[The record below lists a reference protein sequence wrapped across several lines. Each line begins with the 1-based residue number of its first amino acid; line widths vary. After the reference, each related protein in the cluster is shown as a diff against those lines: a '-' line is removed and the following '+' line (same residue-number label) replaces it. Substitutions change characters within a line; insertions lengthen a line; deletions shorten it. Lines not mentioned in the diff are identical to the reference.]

1 MCHTLP
7 RIGYKTPYNK
17 RVEKGREEGDT
28 ESVGQLQLS
37 PTAES
42 GDPPREL
49 PRGNLYNPRSILYID
64 RKSWP
69 SYSIT
74 TTQQRLQVV
83 CQFNY
88 WHTISFFRCIFDYT
102 KYEPKL
108 IP

>member
-17 RVEKGREEGDT
+17 RVEKGREEGNA

-49 PRGNLYNPRSILYID
+49 SRGNSHQTKN
-64 RKSWP
+64 
-69 SYSIT
+69 YS
-74 TTQQRLQVV
+74 L
-83 CQFNY
+83 
-88 WHTISFFRCIFDYT
+88 
-102 KYEPKL
+102 
-108 IP
+108 

>member
-7 RIGYKTPYNK
+7 RIGYKTPYNR

-49 PRGNLYNPRSILYID
+49 SRDN
-64 RKSWP
+64 
-69 SYSIT
+69 
-74 TTQQRLQVV
+74 
-83 CQFNY
+83 
-88 WHTISFFRCIFDYT
+88 
-102 KYEPKL
+102 
-108 IP
+108 

>member
-17 RVEKGREEGDT
+17 RVEKGREEGNA

-49 PRGNLYNPRSILYID
+49 PRGNSHQTKNYSLQIILFTPI
-64 RKSWP
+64 
-69 SYSIT
+69 
-74 TTQQRLQVV
+74 
-83 CQFNY
+83 
-88 WHTISFFRCIFDYT
+88 
-102 KYEPKL
+102 
-108 IP
+108 